1 MSKPLWW
8 KNAVKVIKK
17 FTTDDSY
24 MTFDTGTRFD
34 TGQGVVYF
42 LYNVDVEGIKV
53 TLEEMVSYDA
63 LSANNLQDQLVEE
76 LHESFRLMLLDYIND
91 LDNNAI
97 VGI

>member
-8 KNAVKVIKK
+8 KNAVKVIKH
-17 FTTDDSY
+17 FTTDNSY
-24 MTFDTGTRFD
+24 MTFDTGMEFS
-34 TGQGVVYF
+34 TGRQVIYF
-42 LYNVDVEGIKV
+42 LYHVDVEGIEV
-53 TLEEMVSYDA
+53 TLEEMVSSDA
-63 LSANNLQDQLVEE
+63 LSSNSLQDQLIEE